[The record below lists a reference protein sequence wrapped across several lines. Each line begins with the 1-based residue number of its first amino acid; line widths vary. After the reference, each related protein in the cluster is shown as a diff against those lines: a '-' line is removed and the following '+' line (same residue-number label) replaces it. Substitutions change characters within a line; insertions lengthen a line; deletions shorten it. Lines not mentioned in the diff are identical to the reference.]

1 MPTIQMVDSIKIDV
15 YGRDHPPPHF
25 HAIYAEQE
33 ALTEINTLEIYAG
46 QMPTLQWRK
55 IKQWAKQPGMQALL
69 LENFNRLNPHLRK

>member
-1 MPTIQMVDSIKIDV
+1 MVDSIKIDV

-33 ALTEINTLEIYAG
+33 ALIEINTLKIYAG

-55 IKQWAKQPGMQALL
+55 IIQWAKQP
-69 LENFNRLNPHLRK
+69 

>member
-1 MPTIQMVDSIKIDV
+1 MVDSIKIDV

-33 ALTEINTLEIYAG
+33 ALIEINTLEIYAG
-46 QMPTLQWRK
+46 QLPTLHWRK